1 MADSRSQEQVV
12 SSTVE
17 RLLLNAVKREEQQ
30 ALSKEEFAEFKKVA
44 NSVLSTRNGKFFW
57 KYIRKLSGITKP
69 SNNFNPVYMAA
80 RQEMQNL
87 DIIISGLLNPDVRNQ
102 LNEEE

>member
-1 MADSRSQEQVV
+1 MEQDRVQ
-12 SSTVE
+12 STVE
-17 RLLLNAVKREEQQ
+17 KLLLKAAGQEKQE

-44 NSVLSTRNGKFFW
+44 NAVLASRNGKFFW
-57 KYIRKLSGITKP
+57 KIIRKLSGITKP
-69 SNNFNPVYMAA
+69 SSNFNPVAMAA

-87 DIIISGLLNPDVRNQ
+87 DIIITGLLNADVRNQ